1 MEVHKVATIIHIL
14 MIDIKINGGN
24 SMILEYLKH
33 LKKKYSKTLMEDLDG
48 KVHIGLCMLIKK

>member
-1 MEVHKVATIIHIL
+1 

-24 SMILEYLKH
+24 SMILGYLKH
-33 LKKKYSKTLMEDLDG
+33 LKKKYSKTLMVDLDG